1 MRGSSHNIWL
11 SLVLLFLMSGCNTA
25 LNQMKVIG
33 YPGMEVHEPL
43 DRDEFVA
50 YLDSAAIDDWEG
62 LWLMVG
68 PGVHNYLA
76 IERINDRNDNA
87 YYTHRIRLWSNLSV
101 NDPMTLASIDVVG
114 SPGLL
119 VGYLGQSLLDY
130 TKYMTLL
137 GGVVWKQG
145 ETNML
150 VELDESR
157 RYIIFNKPRIKKKFG
172 MRRIYPIRDAV
183 EREYK
188 VRYL

>member
-1 MRGSSHNIWL
+1 MRGGSHNIWL

-25 LNQMKVIG
+25 FNQMKKVG
-33 YPGMEVHEPL
+33 YPGVEVHEPL
-43 DRDEFVA
+43 DRNEFVA

-76 IERINDRNDNA
+76 IERINDRSDNS
-87 YYTHRIRLWSNLSV
+87 YYTHRIRLWSNMSV
-101 NDPMTLASIDVVG
+101 HDPMNLTSIDVVG

-119 VGYLGQSLLDY
+119 VGYLGKSLLDN
-130 TKYMTLL
+130 TKNMTLL
-137 GGVVWKQG
+137 GGVVWKQKKADI
-145 ETNML
+145 L
-150 VELDESR
+150 VELDVSR
-157 RYIIFNKPRIKKKFG
+157 RYIMFNQPRIKKKLG
-172 MRRIYPIRDAV
+172 MRRIYPIRSAE